1 MSCPEGPAAP
11 QDDSSIPLRPWSE
24 NHPASASPLQRG
36 TIPPNVR
43 LEPSHQPERPFGAL
57 QIVHN
62 PLDQY
67 RCATIRPDASGPGDR
82 CEALTGF
89 GEERPDST
97 GQDGC

>member
-36 TIPPNVR
+36 EISRNP
-43 LEPSHQPERPFGAL
+43 RPRPLRRPAGPFTTL